1 MPRVLLALFLS
12 LAALG
17 RAGNFEM
24 QASVD
29 RHELELGESLQLRV
43 SVDIQGQ
50 LDFQPQLQSPNFD
63 GFEAHGPSQQQNVAW
78 VNGAMSMSQALVW
91 DLTAVKAGK
100 LTLGPFVITA
110 KDAKHGDIRKEAPA
124 IVITVKR
131 PKGLKLN
138 APQPQAV
145 PTLNLNNGGP
155 QGDDQTLR
163 DIKPDRALPWAWIAG
178 GSLLFLAALVGVLT
192 WWRRK
197 PQGPPPIVV
206 PRDPGQFALEQLEK
220 ARQGLVA
227 GGERDFVLA
236 GARLLRDYLRHRL
249 RLADEVTLGQALR
262 MMARRSP
269 ELVTGREA
277 GARLDLLVFGGVEV
291 QPADSDWAYEAIRA
305 YIILCE
311 QHWPRPTAEAAPA
324 PSRRP
329 KRSSKTPQ

>member
-1 MPRVLLALFLS
+1 MPRVLLALLVS

-17 RAGNFEM
+17 RAGSFEM
-24 QASVD
+24 QATVD

-50 LDFQPQLQSPNFD
+50 LDFQPQLQAPNFD
-63 GFEAHGPSQQQNVAW
+63 GFEVHGPSQQQNVAW
-78 VNGAMSMSQALVW
+78 VNGAMSMTQALVW

-124 IVITVKR
+124 IIITVKR

-138 APQPQAV
+138 AQQPQAV
-145 PTLNLNNGGP
+145 PTMNLNSQGP

-178 GSLLFLAALVGVLT
+178 SSLLLLAALIGVLT
-192 WWRRK
+192 WWRRQ
-197 PQGPPPIVV
+197 PQGPPPVVV

-227 GGERDFVLA
+227 GEERAFVLA

-249 RLADEVTLGQALR
+249 RVADEATLGQALR
-262 MMARRSP
+262 LMSRRSP
-269 ELVTGREA
+269 ELEEGRA
-277 GARLDLLVFGGVEV
+277 TSARLDYLVFGGVEV
-291 QPADSDWAYEAIRA
+291 QPADSDWAYAAIRA

-311 QHWPRPTAEAAPA
+311 QHWPRPTAEAPA
-324 PSRRP
+324 PPPRRS
-329 KRSSKTPQ
+329 KRSSKNPQ